1 METLRPDWPLL
12 LATALVLAATI
23 FFTLTFPLV
32 IGEVF
37 DVVRAHGGL
46 ANEAPINP
54 FAALGGTSSTTPP
67 TFAGVMVKL
76 CACLVL
82 SATGNAAVAWCSAL
96 LGERF
101 GRRLRGRLMDTLMAR
116 NQAFYD
122 ASAKGD
128 LVARVTL
135 DVTVLQNTLAGGVR
149 WGFGRRAWPAV
160 SDIDAPPLCRLAVC
174 HPFPL
179 IPPTA
184 PLQILWGSADAA
196 PCLKWW
202 ARW

>member
-1 METLRPDWPLL
+1 MRLALETLRPDWPLL
-12 LATALVLAATI
+12 LATALVLGATI
-23 FFTLTFPLV
+23 FFTLAFPVV

-46 ANEAPINP
+46 ATEAPVNP
-54 FAALGGTSSTTPP
+54 FSVLVGSAGIGTTAPP
-67 TFAGVMVKL
+67 TFVGVLSKL
-76 CACLVL
+76 CVCLVL

-116 NQAFYD
+116 SQAFFD
-122 ASAKGD
+122 ASSKGD

-135 DVTVLQNTLAGGVR
+135 DVTVLQNTLAGGLER
-149 WGFGRRAWPAV
+149 GRAACVERGQDEGGAAHPSW
-160 SDIDAPPLCRLAVC
+160 LC
-174 HPFPL
+174 HPCHQ
-179 IPPTA
+179 PP
-184 PLQILWGSADAA
+184 QISSGSAASA